1 MLGQNSGSLQGLAIA
16 VGLACASLVAAGAV
30 AATTDALFVAP
41 LHDTPS
47 YESDYGTESRL
58 RGLGRTPEE
67 DARPGDY
74 YFLLGASAYR
84 AHDYAHAIAM
94 YQVAAS
100 WAYKP
105 AEYNLGVIYAR
116 GQGVAVDMPRA
127 MAWMALAAERNEPHY
142 VDAREAIYAELTKEQ
157 FEQANVIWRNL
168 KQTYGDEVALKRAK
182 ARWAEVRSHVTGSH
196 VGSVGNLQVGI
207 PNPGSGDPTY
217 QKIANPELEK
227 QLQAAETDPSTPDR
241 HLRQGVN
248 TSRSSVSSSAEVT
261 GGQGVDGSIA
271 YRQLLESD
279 NPYDP
284 KFDRRALGRAT
295 VGPLEPVKADGKPVE
310 KAEQADSSKQ
320 DP

>member
-1 MLGQNSGSLQGLAIA
+1 MLGQKSGSLLGLAAA
-16 VGLACASLVAAGAV
+16 VGLACASFVAAGAA

-168 KQTYGDEVALKRAK
+168 KKTYGDEVALKRAK

-207 PNPGSGDPTY
+207 PNPGSGDPSY
-217 QKIANPELEK
+217 PKIANPELKRALE
-227 QLQAAETDPSTPDR
+227 
-241 HLRQGVN
+241 HQGVN
-248 TSRSSVSSSAEVT
+248 TARSTVSSSAEVT
-261 GGQGVDGSIA
+261 GGQGIDASIA
-271 YRQLLESD
+271 YRQLRESD

-284 KFDRRALGRAT
+284 KFDRGALGRAT
-295 VGPLEPVKADGKPVE
+295 VGPLEPVKADGTPADKPAGD
-310 KAEQADSSKQ
+310 KAAETGSQ
-320 DP
+320 P